1 MKISLEVRFWYG
13 FIFLHLYGDLLVVL
27 KISNQVVKFCSMQNY
42 VQYSLACARN
52 PLFYLCIITSLP
64 AAPLFQKDYYGKNY
78 G

>member
-42 VQYSLACARN
+42 VQYCLTCARN
-52 PLFYLCIITSLP
+52 PLFYLCTITSLP
-64 AAPLFQKDYYGKNY
+64 AAPLFKKYYFGKNY